1 MPENLTATAMPSAA
15 KIREKYELARRRV
28 EDFHIRTFEGQPG
41 PIFLI
46 STTYPGVWLEHAFD
60 AVVWARLNPGDPAA
74 ANVARNQ
81 MLLFLRNQKEDGRLP
96 FNVLDPALMRARG
109 RAGGGVGYSQIQ
121 ECVAFARL
129 CLETY
134 ELTRDRDFLL
144 EAYEKCARWD
154 AWLVTNR
161 MTQKTGLIELFCLYD
176 TGHDNSARLADIP
189 VRCPDADG
197 KIPAEADAVP
207 MLAPDMN
214 AVFYGDRTALA
225 EMAAVLGRDAEAQ
238 AWREKAEEVRQKM
251 LELLYDP
258 ADEFFYDR
266 DRHGQLRKFLSISIT
281 NVFTERVPDQ
291 ALFDRIYE
299 RHMKNPAEFWSPYPF
314 PSLAL
319 SDPGCV
325 QDRDGNSWGF
335 YAQGLTALRGVRW
348 MDAYGRGADYDHLLR
363 QWVSAYASDDEMLFA
378 QELHPVTGALS
389 KSSEWYS
396 SAMLLYMYAVRR
408 LGLLE

>member
-1 MPENLTATAMPSAA
+1 MPIPTPGPARF
-15 KIREKYELARRRV
+15 REKRDLARERIER
-28 EDFHIRTFEGQPG
+28 FHIRSFEGQPG

-60 AVVWARLNPGDPAA
+60 AVCWAKLNPGDPAA
-74 ANVARNQ
+74 AAVAKNQ
-81 MLLFLRNQKEDGRLP
+81 MRLFLTNQKPDGRLP
-96 FNVLDPALMRARG
+96 FHVLDPELMRARERQG
-109 RAGGGVGYSQIQ
+109 RTVGYSQIQ

-134 ELTRDRDFLL
+134 ALTGDRGFLL
-144 EAYEKCARWD
+144 EAYEGCARWD
-154 AWLVTNR
+154 EWLVKNR
-161 MTQKTGLIELFCLYD
+161 MPMDTGLIELFCLYD

-189 VRCPDADG
+189 VQCPDPDG
-197 KIPAEADAVP
+197 KVPVDAAAVP

-225 EMAAVLGRDAEAQ
+225 EMAEALGRPEEAAAWRVRAEAV
-238 AWREKAEEVRQKM
+238 KARM

-258 ADEFFYDR
+258 EDEFFYDR
-266 DRHGQLRKFLSISIT
+266 DREGNLRRFLSISIT

-299 RHMKNPAEFWSPYPF
+299 RHMKNPKEFWSPYPF

-335 YAQGLTALRGVRW
+335 YSQGLTALRCMRW
-348 MDAYGRGADYDHLLR
+348 MDAYGRSADYDELLYR
-363 QWVSAYASDDEMLFA
+363 WACALAADDEMQFA
-378 QELHPVTGALS
+378 QELHPVTGRLS

-396 SAMLLYMYAVRR
+396 SAMLLYLYAVRR
-408 LGLLE
+408 LGLVQD